1 MMDIQD
7 FLLVEDNPD
16 DELLTLRAIKRKHIA
31 NPVVI
36 VHDGA
41 QALDYLFCRG
51 EYAARDV
58 TRVPSLVL
66 LDLNLPKVDGIE
78 VLRQMR
84 SHESTRMIPVV
95 VFTTSNEESD
105 IINSYQFGAN
115 SFVRKPVVFEEFLEA
130 VGELGLYWLV
140 LNQPPKRGD

>member
-1 MMDIQD
+1 MDIQE

-16 DELLTLRAIKRKHIA
+16 DELLTLRAINRKHIA

-51 EYAARDV
+51 EYTTRDI
-58 TRVPSLVL
+58 TRLPSLVL
-66 LDLNLPKVDGIE
+66 LDLKLPKVNGIE

-105 IINSYQFGAN
+105 IIKSYQFGAN
-115 SFVRKPVVFEEFLEA
+115 SFIRKPVVFEEFLEA
-130 VGELGLYWLV
+130 IGQLGLYWLA
-140 LNQPPKRGD
+140 LNQPPNRRE